1 MLFLQKEN
9 GISSIDH
16 YNDLRKRNLNWTSND
31 TSITSHELFNMAT
44 YSFDDI
50 VKSIKARTVY
60 EDDKGEFKSTALDM
74 DEKHNSIVEQRHRRF
89 GRCYTYCPETP
100 LKELGIYYLSI
111 IL

>member
-9 GISSIDH
+9 GISSTDH
-16 YNDLRKRNLNWTSND
+16 YNDLRKTKLNLTSND
-31 TSITSHELFNMAT
+31 TNISRHELFNMAT
-44 YSFDDI
+44 YSFDEI
-50 VKSIKARTVY
+50 VKSIKARTIY
-60 EDDKGEFKSTALDM
+60 EDDKGDFNLTGLDM
-74 DEKHNSIVEQRHRRF
+74 DEKHNSVVEQRHRRF

>member
-9 GISSIDH
+9 GILSIDH
-16 YNDLRKRNLNWTSND
+16 YNDLRKHNLNWTSND
-31 TSITSHELFNMAT
+31 TSMSSHELFNMAT

-50 VKSIKARTVY
+50 VKSINARTVY
-60 EDDKGEFKSTALDM
+60 EDDNGDFKLTALDM
-74 DEKHNSIVEQRHRRF
+74 DETHNSVVEQRHRRF

>member
-1 MLFLQKEN
+1 MLSLRKEN
-9 GISSIDH
+9 GISSTDH
-16 YNDLRKRNLNWTSND
+16 YNDLRTTNLNWTSND
-31 TSITSHELFNMAT
+31 TNISRHELFNMAT

-50 VKSIKARTVY
+50 VKSINARTVY
-60 EDDKGEFKSTALDM
+60 EDDNGDFKLTALDM
-74 DEKHNSIVEQRHRRF
+74 DETHNSVVEQRHRRF

>member
-9 GISSIDH
+9 GISSVDH
-16 YNDLRKRNLNWTSND
+16 YNDLRKNNLNWTSND
-31 TSITSHELFNMAT
+31 TSISSHELFNMAT

-50 VKSIKARTVY
+50 VKSIKARTIY
-60 EDDKGEFKSTALDM
+60 EDDKGDLNLTALGM
-74 DEKHNSIVEQRHRRF
+74 DEKQNSVVEQRHRRF